1 MWSRKTFKTV
11 QDQTR
16 EPTNTPN
23 IPPQAEELQ
32 RGPRS
37 CPVNLS
43 PAAGLL
49 LSAKKQ
55 RSFRK
60 PWGDAEAEG
69 LTTDPRGRAEVLR
82 CSSSPCCTP
91 GQRVSGGNP
100 AALKKELKSNARK
113 LLGSWRPSQTS
124 HSHSKAHLW
133 VCLLQCTQ
141 NPHNERQKA
150 TCRAKRKTCWTLQV
164 LLLGQDDESSDRY
177 WQISTP
183 RCNASRSH
191 YRGKTST
198 AQDRPHN
205 SKSLPKSWDVW
216 ECCDIFFTYFFMLPL
231 DFREVSLDLTR
242 RSLTSCSR
250 VRSPRQC
257 QPYGWVQRN
266 EPTTLLH
273 KQHAWFVFKGFWALP
288 GGLLLGFCYTHITWG
303 GSNCNVDPFSLEL
316 PKQMGRGQ
324 FLSWKKPKSKHT
336 GQS

>member
-11 QDQTR
+11 QDQMR

-55 RSFRK
+55 WSFWK

-100 AALKKELKSNARK
+100 VALKSELKSNARK
-113 LLGSWRPSQTS
+113 LLGSWRPPQAS

-133 VCLLQCTQ
+133 VCLLQRTQ
-141 NPHNERQKA
+141 KPHNEHQKA
-150 TCRAKRKTCWTLQV
+150 TSRAKRKACWTLQV
-164 LLLGQDDESSDRY
+164 LLLARMMKAQTGTGRYQPHGATHHAATIVVKLLQHKTDHTTASLCLNPGMSENAAIYFLHISSCCP
-177 WQISTP
+177 WILE
-183 RCNASRSH
+183 RC
-191 YRGKTST
+191 
-198 AQDRPHN
+198 
-205 SKSLPKSWDVW
+205 L
-216 ECCDIFFTYFFMLPL
+216 
-231 DFREVSLDLTR
+231 
-242 RSLTSCSR
+242 LTSLRGLWPLAQEQGLHGSANRTGGCKEM
-250 VRSPRQC
+250 SP
-257 QPYGWVQRN
+257 QPYF
-266 EPTTLLH
+266 TSSTLNLFSRAFGH
-273 KQHAWFVFKGFWALP
+273 YL
-288 GGLLLGFCYTHITWG
+288 GGRY
-303 GSNCNVDPFSLEL
+303 
-316 PKQMGRGQ
+316 
-324 FLSWKKPKSKHT
+324 
-336 GQS
+336 